1 MLQRGGS
8 LKLRQ
13 HYEGQLNKYTNVM
26 KGWQFRWFVLNP
38 EKGTL
43 EYHVSESEM
52 KTMSQYNRPRGALHL
67 AGAVISPSEEDSH
80 TFVVN
85 PASGEM
91 FKLRATDA
99 KERQEWITR
108 LRVVA
113 ELHSQALSQ
122 TNSPMVSRDHG
133 QSAPRV
139 VACNLNVLD
148 AFGHVQ
154 EWLQRTELAC
164 LDMSSQMDQ
173 FPLSGPGTKCTD
185 QDLLSLKATA
195 QTTLSS
201 LEDCLFSLQLHQ
213 RSQLKMESSPPIAI
227 PTDNNSIQGT
237 PPVHH
242 QSTPQ
247 ISPPRGGSGDS

>member
-1 MLQRGGS
+1 
-8 LKLRQ
+8 
-13 HYEGQLNKYTNVM
+13 
-26 KGWQFRWFVLNP
+26 
-38 EKGTL
+38 
-43 EYHVSESEM
+43 
-52 KTMSQYNRPRGALHL
+52 MSQYNRPRGALHL

-122 TNSPMVSRDHG
+122 TNSPMVSRDVG
-133 QSAPRV
+133 SSTPRV

-154 EWLQRTELAC
+154 EWLQRTELSC
-164 LDMSSQMDQ
+164 VDMSTQIDQ
-173 FPLSGPGTKCTD
+173 FPTSGSGTKSTD

-195 QTTLSS
+195 QATLGC
-201 LEDCLFSLQLHQ
+201 LEDCLFALQLQQ
-213 RSQLKMESSPPIAI
+213 RTLIKTESTPSLPIAI
-227 PTDNNSIQGT
+227 PSDNNSFQGT
-237 PPVHH
+237 PQPLNNH
-242 QSTPQ
+242 QHSNVTPQ
-247 ISPPRGGSGDS
+247 NSSSPKSLSTGGATADSS